1 MRKVGRPRKQVRKE
15 NISVNLPTALIAQ
28 IHDQLSWKSSRSGW
42 IEDAI
47 RTKLGKKTATISEFK
62 LQTLLWEAKN
72 RPDCDANVRFVI
84 QMYLDSIAKTQVDGI
99 VTEQ

>member
-47 RTKLGKKTATISEFK
+47 RTKLGKSTADITTFT
-62 LQTLLWEAKN
+62 LTALLWEAKS
-72 RPDCDANVRFVI
+72 RPDCDPNVKFVI
-84 QMYLDSIAKTQVDGI
+84 QMYLDSIATTQFEGI
-99 VTEQ
+99 VTKQ